1 MNTTQK
7 VSFSFSKLRYGP
19 FGLNPEN
26 FANIWQIKWKWIRSM
41 KFETV
46 RIYFLLSS
54 KNVATM
60 ATWRNDFSSL
70 LLRNFQFVI
79 SEKAEEEGRGSLKD
93 WRGLDNFS
101 PLKREGAYWKRGAL
115 HSLSGIQY
123 DTTCET
129 GNIAYWTKTLT
140 MSPQWERKR
149 RYTVSNEISRR
160 NCCTLLERIYTFPD
174 KQRPII
180 PDSDRINPHTQTTID
195 LLCI

>member
-129 GNIAYWTKTLT
+129 GNIAYWTKHWLWAPSGNVKEDIRYPMKLAGATVVRCSNAFTHFPTSKDLSYRTLI
-140 MSPQWERKR
+140 E
-149 RYTVSNEISRR
+149 
-160 NCCTLLERIYTFPD
+160 
-174 KQRPII
+174 
-180 PDSDRINPHTQTTID
+180 
-195 LLCI
+195 